1 MEKLIL
7 IRFSEI
13 HLKGQNRPYFENM
26 LLRRIREAVSPF
38 DGAKV
43 TRSDSRYFVRNAGWD
58 DAVIEKICRVF
69 GVHSVCPAIEME
81 KDDFSAI
88 CRTAAEMMSSV
99 SGSFKVRARRA
110 DKHYPTPSPEIAA
123 KIGEAVLMANPQLH
137 VDVHDPEHVLEVEIR
152 DRAYLYSMI
161 IPAAGGM
168 PVGSNGKAYVLLSGG
183 IDSPVAAYMTA
194 KRGVHIDAVH
204 FDSPPYTSARSR
216 EKVITLARILT
227 DYCGAIRLHIVPFTE
242 IQQQIYEKCPDRE
255 LTILMRRSM
264 MRIAEK
270 IAVEGR
276 GLALV
281 TGESVGQV
289 ASQTIESLA
298 CTNEVCT
305 LPVIRPLICFDKA
318 EIMELARRIGTYET
332 SILPYEDCCT
342 VFVPRH
348 PATHPDAASV
358 RKSEENVDFA
368 ALEAEAIAHSEYI
381 DLYPGTGEDPEY

>member
-26 LLRRIREAVSPF
+26 LMRRLREAVSAVP
-38 DGAKV
+38 GARV
-43 TRSDSRYFVRNAGWD
+43 TRSDSRYYVRGAEWD
-58 DAVIEKICRVF
+58 ESVIEKICRVF
-69 GVHSVCPAIEME
+69 GVHSVCPALEME
-81 KDDFSAI
+81 KEDFSLI
-88 CRTAAEMMSSV
+88 CSTAAQVMSEM
-99 SGSFKVRARRA
+99 SGSFKVHARRA
-110 DKHYPTPSPEIAA
+110 DKHYPIPSPEMSA

-137 VDVHDPEHVLEVEIR
+137 VDVHTPEHVLEVEIR
-152 DRAYLYSMI
+152 DHAYLYSKIYMG
-161 IPAAGGM
+161 AGGM

-216 EKVITLARILT
+216 EKVISLARILT
-227 DYCGAIRLHIVPFTE
+227 DYCGPIRLHIVPFTE

-318 EIMELARRIGTYET
+318 EIMELARKIGTYET

-348 PATHPDAASV
+348 PATHPDAPSV

-368 ALEAEAIAHSEYI
+368 TLEKEAIAQSEYI
-381 DLYPGTGEDPEY
+381 DLYPGNGEELDD